1 MGCCLF
7 GNDITTLVVDAIVNA
22 ANNKLFGGAGVD
34 GAAGPQLLEACRLL
48 DECNVGDANNI
59 QSIAFI
65 ALIPVFKTF
74 HIN

>member
-59 QSIAFI
+59 QSIAFL
-65 ALIPVFKTF
+65 ALVLVYMAFQIS
-74 HIN
+74 

>member
-1 MGCCLF
+1 MTYNCP
-7 GNDITTLVVDAIVNA
+7 A
-22 ANNKLFGGAGVD
+22 ANTRLLSGGGVD
-34 GAAGPQLLEACRLL
+34 GAAGPQLLEACWLL

-65 ALIPVFKTF
+65 ALIPVYMTF